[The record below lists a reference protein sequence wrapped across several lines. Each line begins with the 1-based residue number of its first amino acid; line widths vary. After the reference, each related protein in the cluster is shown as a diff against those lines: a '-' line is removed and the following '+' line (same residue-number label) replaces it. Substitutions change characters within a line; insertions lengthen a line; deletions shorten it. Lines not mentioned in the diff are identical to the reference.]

1 MTKKS
6 VKPPAF
12 RRSRTTTSSAFLSS
26 ATRTALVMAFGNFG
40 WPVGL
45 RAGLLDLTPSLLGLG
60 PSLLG
65 LGPSALGLLLVL
77 RFAMQIV
84 YRCRGIVQMMR
95 VDIPCDRAGHQVV
108 DRLAGGEAA
117 SDVTRRDVRC
127 ARLDQENARLWL
139 HAYSGASR
147 GHGPYAPA

>member
-26 ATRTALVMAFGNFG
+26 ATRTALLTAFGNFG

-45 RAGLLDLTPSLLGLG
+45 RAGLLDLT

-95 VDIPCDRAGHQVV
+95 VDIACDRAGHKAV
-108 DRLAGGEAA
+108 DRLPGGETT
-117 SDVTRRDVRC
+117 SDITRRDVRC
-127 ARLDQENARLWL
+127 AGLDQENARL
-139 HAYSGASR
+139 
-147 GHGPYAPA
+147 